1 MAASLIIRLIVGIIF
16 LTHGFPKLQNLD
28 KTKDFIMTLR
38 WFKPVTLWAIILG
51 TTEFFGG
58 LFLLIGFMTKIAA
71 ALLLIVMLIALIYH
85 VFVWKDSFKNYELS
99 LLLTACLIALL
110 MLNGEFSV
118 EGMIGWN
125 LG

>member
-1 MAASLIIRLIVGIIF
+1 MAASLILRLIVGIIF
-16 LTHGFPKLQNLD
+16 LTHGFPKLKNLD

-58 LFLLIGFMTKIAA
+58 LFILMGFMTKLVAG
-71 ALLLIVMLIALIYH
+71 LLLIPMFIAVSYH
-85 VFVWKDSFKNYELS
+85 VFVWNNSFKDYELD
-99 LLLTACLIALL
+99 LLLIASLIALL

-118 EGMIGWN
+118 DGVIGWN